1 MDARERMKVL
11 VELLNRYA
19 YEYYTLDNPSVSDE
33 EYDRLMKELINLE
46 EMYPE
51 YVDSNSPTKRVG
63 GVVNESFKKITV
75 LIQKLNTQAT

>member
-1 MDARERMKVL
+1 MNKQKERIDEL
-11 VELLNRYA
+11 VKILNRLG

-51 YVDSNSPTKRVG
+51 YVDSNSPTGIPCR
-63 GVVNESFKKITV
+63 ITI
-75 LIQKLNTQAT
+75 LCCL